1 VFTPDLESCGFVS
14 RNEVFFVDPIDDDND
29 NDDDKN
35 DDDDDIYFKRITTRG
50 VTNLILHKNRDQ
62 PKI

>member
-29 NDDDKN
+29 KN

-50 VTNLILHKNRDQ
+50 VTNLILHKNTDQ